1 MARAERFRL
10 ARAGDSFH
18 FRGMGKTSRATR
30 VGWISVVAV
39 CAIGMA
45 GAKPAD
51 VSADLAG
58 FVGEGKSP
66 GLAVAVVL
74 DGKVVAVGA
83 AGVRKFGDPAKVTVE
98 DKFHI
103 GSCTKSM
110 TASLAAMLVRDG
122 KIKWSTT
129 VAEVFP
135 EMEMNEGFRSAT
147 LLELCGNCGGV
158 PGDIPPELWKRT
170 VADRGK
176 PESDQRLAL
185 VRALLAGEP
194 AYVPGSRR
202 VYSNGGFTI
211 AGAMLEKVSGM
222 SYQELIS
229 KRLFA
234 PLGMKSTGFGAPDG
248 DEPFGHVMH
257 NGQPEPVTP
266 GLDADNPPAITP
278 AGRVHLSVLDF
289 AKYANLHLAEGVK
302 PPLDVASLVFLHTPI
317 PPGQD
322 YAAGWNLVPR
332 DWADGLAHYHNGT
345 NTMNYAVIWLAP
357 KKVFGVVA
365 VANIG
370 GERGAKACDEAAAL
384 MIRRF
389 LGK

>member
-1 MARAERFRL
+1 MRL
-10 ARAGDSFH
+10 AWILWAGAC
-18 FRGMGKTSRATR
+18 T
-30 VGWISVVAV
+30 ISV
-39 CAIGMA
+39 A

-51 VSADLAG
+51 VSAELAG
-58 FVGEGKSP
+58 FVGDGKSP
-66 GLAVAVVL
+66 GLAVAAVL
-74 DGKVVAVGA
+74 DGKVIAVGA
-83 AGVRKFGDPAKVTVE
+83 AGVRMSGDPAKVTVE

-110 TASLAAMLVRDG
+110 TASLAAMLVKDG

-129 VAEVFP
+129 LAEVFP
-135 EMEMNEGFRSAT
+135 EMEMNEGFRPAT

-158 PGDIPPELWKRT
+158 PGDIPPDLWKKT

-176 PESDQRLAL
+176 PESEQRLAL

-194 AYVPGSRR
+194 AYPPGSRR
-202 VYSNGGFTI
+202 IYSNGGFTI
-211 AGAMLEKVSGM
+211 AGAMLEKVSGL

-234 PLGMKSTGFGAPDG
+234 PLGMKSAGFGAPDG
-248 DEPFGHVMH
+248 DEPFGHILH
-257 NGQPEPVTP
+257 DGQPEPVTP
-266 GLDADNPPAITP
+266 GLDADNPAAITP

-289 AKYANLHLAEGVK
+289 AKYANFHLGKAAK
-302 PPLDVASLVFLHTPI
+302 SPLDAASLTFLHTPI
-317 PPGQD
+317 PPGED

-332 DWADGLAHYHNGT
+332 DWAGGLALTHNGT
-345 NTMNYAVIWLAP
+345 NTMNYAVMWLAP
-357 KKVFGVVA
+357 KKDFAVVA